1 MNYFLHNPI
10 AALMVALVII
20 LIGIVSLARLPVG
33 LMPRVD
39 YPALSV
45 IVEYPG
51 ISPEKIEHIITR
63 PVERIIRTLPGI
75 ETIES
80 SSEEGKSRTI
90 ITLHPDI
97 DVKIAALKVREKIA
111 LIRDSFP
118 RAVQEPVV
126 LRHDPSERPALIAAV
141 KKIPDP
147 EASPTAIREYAEYL
161 IKPRLQRIDGVSE
174 IYIAGGLQKE
184 IHVMI
189 DGGKFFSR
197 NVDFSEIV
205 RALQRENVSIPAG
218 NIFFDGK
225 EWRLR
230 VNERFQKVED
240 IAQVVLRSF
249 DGTKLLFLRDIAR
262 VEESSREAD
271 SIARHNS
278 QEHVLLYLHKAADA
292 NTLAVISEARDILAS
307 LSDCNIE
314 IIYNQ
319 ADYIRA
325 ALSNAVFSGL
335 WGFLIVV
342 CAIAF
347 LYRDVLKACAIAL
360 SIPLSLTAV
369 FACMYFAR
377 FEINIV
383 SLAGLALSAG
393 MVVDSGILVMEK
405 ISGDLTTEEILSS
418 VGRVRLAATA
428 SAITTAAVFLPL
440 VFADETIRRTYEGI
454 AFVVIAS
461 CVVSLFVATSLSP
474 SLYLRAQK
482 RFAKKPLRLHIPHAL
497 DECLHYTQ
505 SWYASALSAVL
516 LFRKRIFVAAGIF
529 AAISFL
535 FFFGIRKEFIDP
547 FESDE
552 VYLYCELPTGTPLR
566 IADEATRQVEAR
578 IKELNLV
585 EKISSKSEKWRG
597 SIAIT
602 VKKSFFSGT
611 PDETRKRLV
620 REAQGA
626 LAPFGGFAYSVEAAE
641 SAARELDIIF
651 TGKDDTGL
659 RQLAREAAKEVGNV
673 AGIEECVLRFR
684 DGKPSYRIIIDR
696 EKSAIFGQSP
706 ERLSHFF
713 HGALFGP
720 VALKYHSGER
730 EIDVRVKFDRTRI
743 FRVGD
748 ILSGR
753 LPFGEGRYAPLSEI
767 VHIEEGTEPTRL
779 TRHNA
784 RRAVRI
790 TARLG
795 NISFDD
801 AAARIGEKLRTL
813 RMPEDYNWE
822 FDTSFEKSRAQLFT
836 MALLV
841 IAALVL
847 VYMTMAAILESLRL
861 PLLILA
867 TVPPGICGV
876 FFAFFLSGTTLNASA
891 FMGMIVLS
899 GIAVNNGI
907 VIAAEVAFSVRRAK
921 HDISP
926 EKIDALAKNVS
937 LEHFRPLFAT
947 TLTTIAGFLPA
958 LFSFGEGSS
967 LWRPLALAVISGL
980 AVSSL
985 VAGFILPASLRYCI
999 SRSRR
1004 SL

>member
-1 MNYFLHNPI
+1 MKYFLHNPI
-10 AALMVALVII
+10 AALMVALGII
-20 LIGIVSLARLPVG
+20 LIGIVSLAKLPVG
-33 LMPRVD
+33 LMPRVE

-63 PVERIIRTLPGI
+63 PVERIIRTVPGI
-75 ETIES
+75 ETLES
-80 SSEEGKSRTI
+80 SSEEGKSRVI

-97 DVKIAALKVREKIA
+97 NVKIAALKVREKIA

-141 KKIPDP
+141 KKIPDSC
-147 EASPTAIREYAEYL
+147 ATPTAIREYAEYI

-184 IHVMI
+184 IHVTI

-197 NVDFSEIV
+197 NLDFSEIV

-230 VNERFQKVED
+230 VNERFRKVED

-271 SIARHNS
+271 SIARHNG
-278 QEHVLLYLHKAADA
+278 QERVLVYLHKASDA

-307 LSDCNIE
+307 FSDCDIE

-342 CAIAF
+342 CVIAF
-347 LYRDVLKACAIAL
+347 LYRDALKACAIAL
-360 SIPLSLTAV
+360 SIPLSITAV
-369 FACMYFAR
+369 FACMYFAN

-393 MVVDSGILVMEK
+393 MVVDAGILVMEK
-405 ISGDLTTEEILSS
+405 ISGDLTMEEIFSS
-418 VGRVRLAATA
+418 VGSVRLAAAA
-428 SAITTAAVFLPL
+428 SAVTTAAVFLPL
-440 VFADETIRRTYEGI
+440 LFADEITRRTYEGI
-454 AFVVIAS
+454 AFTVTIS
-461 CVVSLFVATSLSP
+461 CVVSLFVATSLLP

-482 RFAKKPLRLHIPHAL
+482 HFASTPLRLRIPHTL
-497 DECLHYTQ
+497 DACLHRTQ
-505 SWYASALSAVL
+505 NWYASALSAVL
-516 LFRKRIFVAAGIF
+516 LFRKRFFVAAGVF
-529 AAISFL
+529 AAISL
-535 FFFGIRKEFIDP
+535 LCFFGIRKEFIDP
-547 FESDE
+547 FGSEE
-552 VYLYCELPTGTPLR
+552 VYLFCELPTGTPLR

-578 IKELNLV
+578 IKELHLA
-585 EKISSKSEKWRG
+585 EKISSRSEKWRG
-597 SIAIT
+597 SIALT
-602 VKKSFFSGT
+602 LKKSFFSGT
-611 PDETRKRLV
+611 RNETKKRIAH
-620 REAQGA
+620 EAQGA
-626 LAPFGGFAYSVEAAE
+626 LAAFGGFAYLVEAAE

-659 RQLAREAAKEVGNV
+659 RQLARDAAKEVGKV

-696 EKSAIFGQSP
+696 EKSGIFGQSP

-720 VALKYHSGER
+720 VALKYHTGER

-753 LPFGEGRYAPLSEI
+753 LPVGEGRYAPLSEI

-801 AAARIGEKLRTL
+801 AAARIREKLRAL

-867 TVPPGICGV
+867 TLPPGICGV

-921 HDISP
+921 HAITP
-926 EKIDALAKNVS
+926 AKIDALAKNAS

-985 VAGFILPASLRYCI
+985 AAGFILPASLRYVI
-999 SRSRR
+999 SHTRR